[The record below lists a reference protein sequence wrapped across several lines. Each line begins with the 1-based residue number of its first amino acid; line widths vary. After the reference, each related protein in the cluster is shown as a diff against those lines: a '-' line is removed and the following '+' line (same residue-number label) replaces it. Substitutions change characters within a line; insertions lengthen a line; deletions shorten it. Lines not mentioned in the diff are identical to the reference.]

1 MLRRG
6 GSTPSART
14 IKRDSNENFR
24 RKKLKGLKKEFVVQI
39 PFSDLDDLKQKK
51 LIEISQKVKIA
62 GFRPGKVPISHVEK
76 LYGNETIV
84 EVIEE
89 KVSESSRKVLEEK
102 DLRPAANP
110 EIKLV
115 DEMEDSINKQ
125 NDITFSMSFEALP
138 EIDFIDFKKI
148 KLDKPVASPKKED
161 IDEALEYL
169 AQQNKDYKSSKKG
182 YKSKEGDK
190 VIIDYSGSVDGEK
203 FDGGTAEKAELV
215 LGSKTFIDT
224 FEDQLVGEET
234 EVTKIVKVKFPEEYP
249 NKQLEGKNAEF
260 DVKIIDIL
268 NPVDSKVDDEL
279 AKKFGQDTLKDLK
292 NVLEEQIKKDF
303 DQAAKMKLKDS
314 LFSELEKN
322 HKFDLP
328 EILVDQEFD
337 QMWRQLESQLEQQK
351 KTLDDLE
358 LKEKELKK
366 NYKEVSEKRISIGL
380 LIAEIGRVNKI
391 ELDDND
397 YNLALQSEVQKY
409 PGQEQQIIDFYKK
422 NPDAIRNLTAPIYE
436 DKVVDFVLEKV
447 TLKDKKVSRKDLFGA
462 ESPEEKPK
470 EAKNKAKKRKT
481 VKKKA

>member
-1 MLRRG
+1 MLEEQQKEG
-6 GSTPSART
+6 
-14 IKRDSNENFR
+14 IKTYIENELEKEEFYNTMKVAEINKEIAHFQHMKKIHEEYAKSR
-24 RKKLKGLKKEFVVQI
+24 IEGEKILEEKKLKGLKKEFVVQI

-110 EIKLV
+110 EIKLA

-328 EILVDQEFD
+328 EILVNQEFD

-358 LKEKELKK
+358 LKEKELKHMFLNGPDVK
-366 NYKEVSEKRISIGL
+366 QREQM
-380 LIAEIGRVNKI
+380 VN
-391 ELDDND
+391 N
-397 YNLALQSEVQKY
+397 
-409 PGQEQQIIDFYKK
+409 
-422 NPDAIRNLTAPIYE
+422 
-436 DKVVDFVLEKV
+436 VLVNVEKV
-447 TLKDKKVSRKDLFGA
+447 IVIVEHMT
-462 ESPEEKPK
+462 
-470 EAKNKAKKRKT
+470 KT
-481 VKKKA
+481 DPMVLYVKKL